1 MHLAH
6 SRIAALGVVQAQHFS
21 RLFSKTTMTH
31 QYRGTYNMAFY
42 VDTHSREAG
51 LGARI
56 AANFADLMNSVAKH
70 MARRNVA
77 RTTYNELAS
86 LSNAELAD
94 LGIARAQIRGIAL
107 ETARNAV

>member
-1 MHLAH
+1 M
-6 SRIAALGVVQAQHFS
+6 
-21 RLFSKTTMTH
+21 
-31 QYRGTYNMAFY
+31 MAFLI
-42 VDTHSREAG
+42 DTHSREAG
-51 LGARI
+51 AIARASAKLADTLNW
-56 AANFADLMNSVAKH
+56 AAKL

-94 LGIARAQIRGIAL
+94 LGIARCQIRRIAL